1 MKQLNA
7 KVSKAFPRP
16 RAGTFIEATTL
27 CCTCRTL
34 NLDFPTFG
42 WGLSL
47 RPKAPPSGFP
57 LPSFPHLRVGTFIE
71 ACEPRTASRHAG
83 QFLLLWAGI
92 FSAILSMNREI
103 SRRLLSPVLETTMV
117 SRTGLF
123 SLKHEDTLDAA
134 STADSS
140 CRLSESEMT
149 KSDAR
154 NL

>member
-1 MKQLNA
+1 MAL
-7 KVSKAFPRP
+7 
-16 RAGTFIEATTL
+16 
-27 CCTCRTL
+27 
-34 NLDFPTFG
+34 
-42 WGLSL
+42 
-47 RPKAPPSGFP
+47 
-57 LPSFPHLRVGTFIE
+57 FPHLRVGTFIE
-71 ACEPRTASRHAG
+71 AQKENQHLQKILKFPHLRVGTFIEAPDMAMLADIFTAFPRFWSGTFIEALRGSHESPR
-83 QFLLLWAGI
+83 QKPFPCLRVGI
-92 FSAILSMNREI
+92 SSALLSMNREI